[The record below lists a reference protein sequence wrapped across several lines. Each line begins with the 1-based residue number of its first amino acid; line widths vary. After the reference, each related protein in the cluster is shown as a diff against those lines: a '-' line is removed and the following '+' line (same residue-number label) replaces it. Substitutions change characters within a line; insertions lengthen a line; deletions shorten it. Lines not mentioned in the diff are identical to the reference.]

1 MTVAKNVRARFVQ
14 RVDEFTQPLA
24 VEVLAEAD
32 HLSWRLW
39 EPLGKLRPDAPVGK
53 VTQMPYR
60 VHPSVAS
67 MSDPHSLPRRGQPSP
82 YTLPVRSDMPFGH
95 TETIDGQPWGLVD
108 EIALDPRAM
117 LAKPRMYGQHLSDW
131 AAWMFVL
138 CTDTWRFMA
147 PFNRHV
153 LTRTSQVDSEGFT
166 ALSLPLTKAR
176 QKHLVA
182 GSCLVP
188 WHELPLSAQ
197 MVVRINAYPGGALW
211 TNLPVDEHVRYAKA
225 SDALLGHAHTIT
237 SLHAHLPTF
246 SVHVPPVVAPDQWVE
261 LEIRASEPVDVWLHV
276 HAVSGYVPHRR
287 VRMQAGRAQVRA
299 LALGLR
305 ARENLHLQ
313 FGLGAVTALA
323 QGVIHVI

>member
-1 MTVAKNVRARFVQ
+1 MTLAENVRARFVQ
-14 RVDEFTQPLA
+14 RVDEFSQPLA

-32 HLSWRLW
+32 RLSWRLW
-39 EPLGKLRPDAPVGK
+39 EPLEMLRPDSPVGK
-53 VTQMPYR
+53 VTQMQYR
-60 VHPSVAS
+60 VHLSGAS
-67 MSDPHSLPRRGQPSP
+67 MSDAYSLPRRGQSSP
-82 YTLPVRSDMPFGH
+82 YILPVRSDMPSGH
-95 TETIDGQPWGLVD
+95 TEIIDGVRWGLVD
-108 EIALDPRAM
+108 EIALDPQAM
-117 LAKPRMYGQHLSDW
+117 RAKPRMYGQHLSDW

-153 LTRTSQVDSEGFT
+153 LTCSSRVDSEGFT

-197 MVVRINAYPGGALW
+197 MVLRINAYPGGALW

-261 LEIRASEPVDVWLHV
+261 LEIRASEPVDAWLHV
-276 HAVSGYVPHRR
+276 HVVSGYVPQHR
-287 VRMQAGRAQVRA
+287 VRMQGGRAQVRA

-305 ARENLHLQ
+305 AGENLHLQ

>member
-1 MTVAKNVRARFVQ
+1 VTVAENVRARFVQ

-32 HLSWRLW
+32 RLSWRLW
-39 EPLGKLRPDAPVGK
+39 EPLAMLRPEGPVGK
-53 VTQMPYR
+53 VTQMQYR

-67 MSDPHSLPRRGQPSP
+67 MSDPHSLPRWGQPSP
-82 YTLPVRSDMPFGH
+82 YILPVRSDMPSGH
-95 TETIDGQPWGLVD
+95 TETIDGQLWGLVD
-108 EIALDPRAM
+108 EIALDPQVMR
-117 LAKPRMYGQHLSDW
+117 AKPRMYGQHLSDW

-153 LTRTSQVDSEGFT
+153 LTRSSRVDSEGFT

-188 WHELPLSAQ
+188 LHELPLSAQ
-197 MVVRINAYPGGALW
+197 MVLRINAYPGGALW
-211 TNLPVDEHVRYAKA
+211 TNLPVDEHVRYAKT

-276 HAVSGYVPHRR
+276 HAVSGYFPHRR

-305 ARENLHLQ
+305 AGENLHLQ
-313 FGLGAVTALA
+313 FGLGAFTALA

>member
-1 MTVAKNVRARFVQ
+1 
-14 RVDEFTQPLA
+14 
-24 VEVLAEAD
+24 
-32 HLSWRLW
+32 
-39 EPLGKLRPDAPVGK
+39 
-53 VTQMPYR
+53 
-60 VHPSVAS
+60 
-67 MSDPHSLPRRGQPSP
+67 
-82 YTLPVRSDMPFGH
+82 MPFGH

-108 EIALDPRAM
+108 EIALDPQAM
-117 LAKPRMYGQHLSDW
+117 RAKPRMYGRHLSDW

-153 LTRTSQVDSEGFT
+153 LTRSSQVDSEGFT
-166 ALSLPLTKAR
+166 GLSLPLTKAR

-188 WHELPLSAQ
+188 WHELPLSPQ
-197 MVVRINAYPGGALW
+197 MVLRINAYPGGALW

-237 SLHAHLPTF
+237 SLHAHLPTL
-246 SVHVPPVVAPDQWVE
+246 SVHAPPVVGPDQWVE
-261 LEIRASEPVDVWLHV
+261 LEIRASEPVDAWLHV
-276 HAVSGYVPHRR
+276 HAVSGYVTHRR

-305 ARENLHLQ
+305 AGENLHLQ

>member
-1 MTVAKNVRARFVQ
+1 MSVTENVRARFVQ

-32 HLSWRLW
+32 RLSWRLW
-39 EPLGKLRPDAPVGK
+39 EPLQRLESTGLLGQVTRRQYLGCGTQGPIDACAAQ
-53 VTQMPYR
+53 T
-60 VHPSVAS
+60 
-67 MSDPHSLPRRGQPSP
+67 RRGQPSH
-82 YTLPVRSDMPFGH
+82 YTLPVRSDMPAGH

-108 EIALDPRAM
+108 EIALDPLAM
-117 LAKPRMYGQHLSDW
+117 RAKPRMYGQHLSDW
-131 AAWMFVL
+131 AAWMFIL

-153 LTRTSQVDSEGFT
+153 LTRSSQVDSEGFT

-188 WHELPLSAQ
+188 WHELPLSPQ
-197 MVVRINAYPGGALW
+197 MVLRINAYPGGALW
-211 TNLPVDEHVRYAKA
+211 TNLPVDEHVRYANA

-237 SLHAHLPTF
+237 SLHAHLPTL

-261 LEIRASEPVDVWLHV
+261 LEIRASEPADVWLHV
-276 HAVSGYVPHRR
+276 HAVSGYVTHRR
-287 VRMQAGRAQVRA
+287 VRMQAGRAQVLA

-305 ARENLHLQ
+305 AGENLHLQ

>member
-1 MTVAKNVRARFVQ
+1 MTVAEKVRARFVQ

-32 HLSWRLW
+32 RLTWRLW
-39 EPLGKLRPDAPVGK
+39 EPLEMLWSDRSIGQ
-53 VTQMPYR
+53 VTQKQYR
-60 VHPSVAS
+60 VHPSGVSIPKA
-67 MSDPHSLPRRGQPSP
+67 HSLPRRGQPCP
-82 YTLPVRSDMPFGH
+82 YILPVRLDMPSGH
-95 TETIDGQPWGLVD
+95 TETIDGVPWGLVD
-108 EIALDPRAM
+108 EIALDPQAM
-117 LAKPRMYGQHLSDW
+117 RIKPRMYGEHLSDW

-153 LTRTSQVDSEGFT
+153 LTRSSRIDSEGFT

-176 QKHLVA
+176 QTHLVA

-188 WHELPLSAQ
+188 WRESALSAQ
-197 MVVRINAYPGGALW
+197 MVLRINAHPGGPLW
-211 TNLPVDEHVRYAKA
+211 TNLQVDEHVTYAKP
-225 SDALLGHAHTIT
+225 SEALAGHAYTIT
-237 SLHAHLPTF
+237 RLHEYLPML
-246 SVHVPPVVAPDQWVE
+246 SVKTPLEVAQDQWVE
-261 LEIRASEPVDVWLHV
+261 LEIRSSEPADAWLHV
-276 HAVSGYVPHRR
+276 HAVSGYVPCQR

-305 ARENLHLQ
+305 AGENLHLQ
-313 FGLGAVTALA
+313 FGFGAVTALA